1 MTTTAPATAEVAV
14 CGKEDSFGINPPD
27 ESSVAQSRNRAQ
39 PGRGKPHTMK
49 SRRYTME
56 PIITKHSGNWTSG
69 HIGPFRF
76 EIKHF
81 DEPSVFGIDEGRISK
96 LWLGWA
102 HSYGTVAAFDRG
114 WDKLPGFEEAQEA
127 VDTLC
132 TLWN

>member
-1 MTTTAPATAEVAV
+1 
-14 CGKEDSFGINPPD
+14 
-27 ESSVAQSRNRAQ
+27 
-39 PGRGKPHTMK
+39 
-49 SRRYTME
+49 ME
-56 PIITKHSGNWTSG
+56 PIITKHSGNWTFG

-76 EIKHF
+76 EVKHYV
-81 DEPSVFGIDEGRISK
+81 EPSVFGIDEGRISK